1 MSAISLPTQP
11 PAQPSNGAVANA
23 TVPPTPPAS
32 DPAQGVPGEEVSD
45 TDSFNLRT
53 YDRHWVK
60 PDSLQHFVQWIKI
73 PNPNY
78 VPNGNQ
84 PRYIKWAKKLSD
96 VPLILRDMG
105 PPDGSIFDPKKT
117 WEAEKP
123 LYEAKKEAEEKA
135 LAGEFDVEEVAEVVA
150 EVTVG
155 KAKTAKEKAE
165 DKKERKARQDAKKAE
180 KNSKAGKLSK
190 AEMIAKNDKKKEN
203 SVHKADIERMKNNNT
218 IDLLLDA
225 KVSTV
230 TGQLQRMLKMLSIA
244 VSAKERGK
252 SGSSEEEVLDI
263 LWALEEMEVFRAADE
278 EIARDKDLRKALK
291 KKLKEAEKEG
301 KDGKK
306 DKDKK
311 KDKKKKKGEE
321 VEDEVPPL
329 SPNAEILKAFYD
341 DESLRYKDALKSARK
356 LMEEHQ
362 KKNDIV
368 KFQMNKMHDRLP
380 PLSRYNRKFKL
391 EPWQCD
397 VLAAIDKDQSTIV
410 CAPTSSGKTLLS
422 TYTCAKERMNS
433 KGKRGTVLF
442 VLPSEVL
449 VWQIAATYAKFF
461 KGNVTVCTD
470 SITFQEIGSEHR
482 AQIYVGT
489 PKALELALTKAR
501 GCAGQEMMA
510 NSQRESIVLDGGF
523 DFQYMVLDEVHT
535 LNGPEGDSLQ
545 RIIRFT
551 RCPILALSATIG
563 NAVQLRDWFQEVRNQ
578 HICVVEGTAVDPES
592 QNEVLLKEHFAR
604 FINLQR
610 YVVKEQTSV
619 IDGKASTSYKMVK
632 LHPVAAM
639 TVERL
644 QGNRDLVSSLSMTP
658 VDMMD
663 LWSALVKI
671 FPEETEGEYKDDAPD
686 SFFTILAAK
695 TEEAKA
701 LASYEKYNQM
711 RPGTATVDQLVGH
724 DVETWARGVEY
735 VRAQEKFAL
744 SNYEKFN
751 KLQAGTATL
760 AQLVESPEGIGGWVF
775 GPAADED
782 DEKKKDKKDKDKKK
796 DKKDKKKDKKKDDP
810 LKKRI
815 TLPMTKTFENRLKD
829 ILATLAESQPE
840 KYEQLRSIFDPPPL
854 EKIDSIDITDQL
866 YGVVSELK
874 DKKLLPAVAFQ
885 LSTFG
890 AFQMFKTLL
899 KSLELAQ
906 NEKYPN
912 HRKELREK
920 AAIAEAFK
928 RQAEGKAASGHGDN
942 EKEKTEE
949 AKDGH
954 ADDGPQTEDIFQPH
968 PDFVLSP
975 PGKGRLN
982 AKEID
987 DVREA
992 MKKAG
997 EALDV
1002 NHALIRGLRRGIAIY
1017 TNEVGFACYRRQVQ
1031 TLAQQGKIAVVFS
1044 DEALAYGVN
1053 MPFRSCVFCG
1063 DMGSALTPLI
1073 AQQMQGRAGRRGMD
1087 VQGNIVYLGMEW
1099 DVIENLMLGQIS
1111 QVTGNNPHYPL
1122 LALQRALA
1130 MSNDPNDP
1138 NFVHGKDVDLAD
1150 LDTQE
1155 RANAKKWA
1163 KMSEAFENGVRKSA
1177 TWQNRIPTVDEAG
1190 MEQVSGPSLANF
1202 CGVETTP
1209 NYFQVSREIIRQL
1222 EYVDFDMQLT
1232 VDHNVASMVW
1242 ELGIN
1247 FIAEAVNIAYCLE
1260 TLYQKFVNNNRRS
1273 HKNEGD
1279 QNAFMAC
1286 LLQIVD
1292 RVPCS
1297 EGDVSLQRYLK
1308 VEVEEGTGKLVDE
1321 SSKDV
1326 FVDMHADMCM
1336 FRDKVNAFS
1345 LPAGAED
1352 EKQRLILPNLG
1363 GDPEVGIGLDA
1374 GVYELLQTKRKE
1386 FPDSVPTARRNEL
1399 KTRVYKFGCILRCMN
1414 NNIQQ
1419 PHGKYKELSEYTN
1432 KCFSAV
1438 GYSLKDMMNQLQDQ
1452 DDLVLG

>member
-1 MSAISLPTQP
+1 M
-11 PAQPSNGAVANA
+11 
-23 TVPPTPPAS
+23 
-32 DPAQGVPGEEVSD
+32 
-45 TDSFNLRT
+45 
-53 YDRHWVK
+53 
-60 PDSLQHFVQWIKI
+60 QHFVQWIKI
-73 PNPNY
+73 PNPNF
-78 VPNGNQ
+78 VTGGNQ

-117 WEAEKP
+117 WESEKP
-123 LYEAKKEAEEKA
+123 LYEAQKEAEAKA
-135 LAGEFDVEEVAEVVA
+135 LAGEFDVEEVVEKVE
-150 EVTVG
+150 EVTLG
-155 KAKTAKEKAE
+155 KAKSAKEKAE
-165 DKKERKARQDAKKAE
+165 EKKERKAQQDAKKAL
-180 KNSKAGKLSK
+180 KNAKAGKISK

-244 VSAKERGK
+244 VSAKDRGK

-291 KKLKEAEKEG
+291 KKA

-306 DKDKK
+306 DKKDEK

-321 VEDEVPPL
+321 AEDEVPPL

-341 DESLRYKDALKSARK
+341 DESLRYKDALKAARK
-356 LMEEHQ
+356 LMEEVRKENAVLPLRHQ

-523 DFQYMVLDEVHT
+523 DFQYMVLDE
-535 LNGPEGDSLQ
+535 

-578 HICVVEGTAVDPES
+578 HISVVEGTAVDPES
-592 QNEVLLKEHFAR
+592 ENEVLLKEHFAR

-663 LWSALVKI
+663 LWSALVRI
-671 FPEETEGEYKDDAPD
+671 FPDETEGEYKDDAPD
-686 SFFTILAAK
+686 AFFTILAAA

-701 LASYEKYNQM
+701 LASYEKYHQM
-711 RPGTATVDQLVGH
+711 RPGTATADQLNADGGH
-724 DVETWARGVEY
+724 SVDTWARGVNY
-735 VRAQEKFAL
+735 VRAQEKVAI
-744 SNYEKFN
+744 SNYEKDK
-751 KLQAGTATL
+751 KLASGTATL
-760 AQLVESPEGIGGWVF
+760 EMLVESPEGIGGWVVD
-775 GPAADED
+775 PAVADA
-782 DEKKKDKKDKDKKK
+782 DEKKKDKKDKKEKDKKK
-796 DKKDKKKDKKKDDP
+796 DKKDKKKGDEKDDP

-815 TLPMTKTFENRLKD
+815 TLPMTKTYENRLKD
-829 ILATLAESQPE
+829 ILASLAESQPE
-840 KYEQLRSIFDPPPL
+840 KYRQLRSIFDPPPL

-866 YGVVSELK
+866 YGVVTELK

-906 NEKYPN
+906 NEKFPT

-920 AAIAEAFK
+920 AAVAEAFK

-954 ADDGPQTEDIFQPH
+954 VDDGPQTEDIFQPH

-987 DVREA
+987 DVRDA

-997 EALDV
+997 EAIDV

-1063 DMGSALTPLI
+1063 DMGEALTPLI

-1122 LALQRALA
+1122 LALQRAIA
-1130 MSNDPNDP
+1130 MSNDPTNA
-1138 NFVHGKDVDLAD
+1138 NFVHGKAVDLDD

-1177 TWQNRIPTVDEAG
+1177 SWQNRIPTVDEPG
-1190 MEQVSGPSLANF
+1190 MEQCAGPSLGNF
-1202 CGVETTP
+1202 CGIETTP
-1209 NYFQVSREIIRQL
+1209 GYFEVSKEIIRQL
-1222 EYVDFDMQLT
+1222 EYVDLDMQLT

-1242 ELGIN
+1242 EMGIN
-1247 FIAEAVNIAYCLE
+1247 FIAESVNIAYCLE
-1260 TLYQKFVNNNRRS
+1260 ILYQKFVNNNRRS
-1273 HKNEGD
+1273 HKSEGD

-1292 RVPCS
+1292 RVPCR
-1297 EGDVSLQRYLK
+1297 EGEVSLQRYLK
-1308 VEVEEGTGKLVDE
+1308 VEVELGTGKLIDE
-1321 SSKDV
+1321 SSKEL
-1326 FVDMHADMCM
+1326 FVDMHADLCMC
-1336 FRDKVNAFS
+1336 RDKVNAFS
-1345 LPAGAED
+1345 LPEGGEG
-1352 EKQRLILPNLG
+1352 EKERLILPHLG
-1363 GDPEVGIGLDA
+1363 GNAEIGIGLDS

-1386 FPDSVPTARRNEL
+1386 FPESVLTARRNEL
-1399 KTRVYKFGCILRCMN
+1399 KNRVYKLGCILRCMN

-1432 KCFSAV
+1432 KCFSAI

-1452 DDLVLG
+1452 DDLVNE